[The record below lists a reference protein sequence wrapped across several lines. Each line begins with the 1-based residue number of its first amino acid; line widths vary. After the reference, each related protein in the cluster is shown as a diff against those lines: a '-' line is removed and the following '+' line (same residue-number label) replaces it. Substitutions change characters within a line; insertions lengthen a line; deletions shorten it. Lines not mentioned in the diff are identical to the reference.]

1 MKKLLFIIPII
12 LFTNLGYSQDQIVL
26 KKNYVTI
33 ECEILCI
40 TDSNYVFRMGEVNK
54 SIAKTKVKNFILSD
68 YYNRINKLCSKT
80 YVIDTNAI
88 AEYQYSQETD
98 KSAPRNKKNS
108 IILTEQNL
116 ALQKN
121 INYYSGLELQ
131 KYTKRHRLGIGFVAL
146 GSGLS
151 LLSSNIKING
161 GAGQVENGNIVLFL
175 GASSALI
182 GTYFILEAPRH
193 IKNAGLILSGNGVGI
208 KIVF

>member
-26 KKNYVTI
+26 KKNYITI

-68 YYNRINKLCSKT
+68 YYNRINKLCLKT

-88 AEYQYSQETD
+88 AEYKYSQETE
-98 KSAPRNKKNS
+98 KSAPSNKKKT

-116 ALQKN
+116 VLQKD

-131 KYTKRHRLGIGFVAL
+131 KYTKHHRLGTGFLVL
-146 GSGLS
+146 GTGLS
-151 LLSSNIKING
+151 LLGLNIDKNG
-161 GAGQVENGNIVLFL
+161 TVSDLRGFTLFL
-175 GASSALI
+175 GVASSVV
-182 GTYFILEAPRH
+182 GTCFIFEAPRH